1 MISKRFVDHSL
12 KFDWLFIVLV
22 LALMGCGITLVYSA
36 TVFEEVPLKDA
47 FWFKQIVYFFCG
59 IIMAGALVFV
69 RIDWLKRA
77 AVPLYVVSLIL
88 LAVVLFF
95 AGDVVKGAGRW
106 IDLGVFK
113 LQPSEFAKIA
123 YLLTISYWLSRHPV
137 SLHKVK
143 TFAVP
148 FALFIVPFGLVLK
161 QPDLSTALV
170 FIAVTMVGFFF
181 AGLSFADVFLIVSP
195 LLSVLFSH
203 SQSIQFE
210 VLWGLLICAVVFTLV
225 RRKLPKILTGL
236 FLFANILAG
245 YASTMAWNMLEPHQ
259 QKRVN
264 TFLDP
269 MSDPLGDGY
278 QVLQSLTAIG
288 SGGVSG
294 KGFGNGTQTNLA
306 FLPEEHTDFIFS
318 VLGEQFGFVGCAF
331 VLVLYGLFL
340 WRATSI
346 CKRSADPFVTLMV
359 MGASTIFLFHI
370 LVNIAMTIG
379 LMPVT
384 GLPLPF
390 LSYGGSFALT
400 CMVLVGFLLCLRYQE
415 AADSLTEIFCK

>member
-1 MISKRFVDHSL
+1 MKSGRFLDKSL
-12 KFDWLFIVLV
+12 KFDWFFLILT
-22 LALMGCGITLVYSA
+22 LALMSCGVMLVYSA
-36 TVFEEVPLKDA
+36 TANEAVPFYDS
-47 FWFKQIVYFFCG
+47 FWFRQIIYFLAGSVLAAG
-59 IIMAGALVFV
+59 IIFI
-69 RIDWLKRA
+69 RIDWMKQLTPPIYGLA
-77 AVPLYVVSLIL
+77 LVL
-88 LAVVLFF
+88 LCVVLFF

-106 IDLGVFK
+106 IDLGFFK

-123 YLLTISYWLSRHPV
+123 YLLTISYWLSLHPV
-137 SLHKVK
+137 SLFKIK
-143 TFAVP
+143 TFFMP
-148 FALFIVPFGLVLK
+148 FVLFIVPFALVLK

-170 FIAVTMVGFFF
+170 FIAVTYVGFFF
-181 AGLSFADVFLIVSP
+181 AGLTLTDMFLLASP
-195 LLSVLFSH
+195 VLSVLFSH
-203 SQSIQFE
+203 SQSTIFQ
-210 VLWGLLICAVVFTLV
+210 VLWGGLICAVVFALV
-225 RRKLPKILTGL
+225 RRRLPKALTIF
-236 FLFANILAG
+236 FLATNILAG
-245 YASTMAWNMLEPHQ
+245 YASSMAWNMLEPHQ

-288 SGGVSG
+288 SGGLTG

-318 VLGEQFGFVGCAF
+318 VLGEQFGFAGCA
-331 VLVLYGLFL
+331 VILVLYALFL
-340 WRATSI
+340 WRATST
-346 CKRSADPFVTLMV
+346 CKQFSDPFITLIV

-390 LSYGGSFALT
+390 LSYGGSFAMT
-400 CMVLVGFLLCLRYQE
+400 CMVLVGGIMCMRYQGRRQ
-415 AADSLTEIFCK
+415 

>member
-1 MISKRFVDHSL
+1 MKSGRFLDQSL
-12 KFDWLFIVLV
+12 KFDWLFIVLTI
-22 LALMGCGITLVYSA
+22 ALMACGVTLVYSA
-36 TVFEEVPLKDA
+36 TIAEDISILDK
-47 FWFKQIVYFFCG
+47 FWFKQIVYFLCG
-59 IIMAGALVFV
+59 IGFAVALVFV
-69 RIDWLKRA
+69 RIDWLKRS
-77 AVPLYVVSLIL
+77 AVPLYVISLL
-88 LAVVLFF
+88 LLCVVLSS
-95 AGDVVKGAGRW
+95 AGDVTKGAGRW
-106 IDLGVFK
+106 IDFGVFK

-123 YLLTISYWLSRHPV
+123 YLLTISYWLSKHPV
-137 SLHKVK
+137 SLYKIKSFV
-143 TFAVP
+143 VP
-148 FALFIVPFGLVLK
+148 FFLFIVPFALVLK

-181 AGLSFADVFLIVSP
+181 AGLTLTDMFLIVSP
-195 LLSVLFSH
+195 VLSVLLSH
-203 SQSIQFE
+203 SQAIGFE
-210 VLWGLLICAVVFTLV
+210 VLWGILICAVVFALV
-225 RRKLPKILTGL
+225 RRHLPKVLTGF
-236 FLFANILAG
+236 FLMTNILAG
-245 YASTMAWNMLEPHQ
+245 YASSMVWNMLEPHQ

-288 SGGVSG
+288 SGGLTG

-318 VLGEQFGFVGCAF
+318 VLGEQFGFVGCAV
-331 VLVLYGLFL
+331 VLTLYALFL

-346 CKRSADPFVTLMV
+346 CKQSSDSFVTLMV

-400 CMVLVGFLLCLRYQE
+400 CMVLVGFLLCLRFQGRRH
-415 AADSLTEIFCK
+415 

>member
-1 MISKRFVDHSL
+1 MSSGRFLDKSL
-12 KFDWLFIVLV
+12 KFDWVFMLAT
-22 LALMGCGITLVYSA
+22 LALMACGITLVYSA
-36 TVFEEVPLKDA
+36 TANEDA
-47 FWFKQIVYFFCG
+47 AFYESFWFRQIVYFICG
-59 IIMAGALVFV
+59 SVLAAGIVFLK
-69 RIDWLKRA
+69 IDWLKRIA
-77 AVPLYVVSLIL
+77 APLYIVALIL
-88 LAVVLFF
+88 LCVVLFF

-106 IDLGVFK
+106 IDLGIFK

-137 SLHKVK
+137 DLSKVK
-143 TFAVP
+143 TFAIP
-148 FALFIVPFGLVLK
+148 FVLFIVPFALVLK

-170 FIAVTMVGFFF
+170 FIAVTYVGFFF
-181 AGLSFADVFLIVSP
+181 AGLSLTDMFLLSSP
-195 LLSVLFSH
+195 VLSVLFSH
-203 SQSIQFE
+203 SQTMVFQ
-210 VLWGLLICAVVFTLV
+210 VLWGLLICAVVFALV
-225 RRKLPKILTGL
+225 RRRLPKALTVF
-236 FLFANILAG
+236 FLAANILAG
-245 YASTMAWNMLEPHQ
+245 YASSMAWNMLEPHQ

-288 SGGVSG
+288 SGGLTG

-318 VLGEQFGFVGCAF
+318 VLGEQFGFAGCMFILA
-331 VLVLYGLFL
+331 LYALFL
-340 WRATSI
+340 WRATSA
-346 CKRSADPFVTLMV
+346 CKLYSDPFITLVV

-390 LSYGGSFALT
+390 LSYGGSFAMT
-400 CMVLVGFLLCLRYQE
+400 CMVLVGGIICMRYQGQRQ
-415 AADSLTEIFCK
+415 

>member
-1 MISKRFVDHSL
+1 VKSGRFLDQSL
-12 KFDWLFIVLV
+12 KFDWLFIVLTV
-22 LALMGCGITLVYSA
+22 ALMSCGVTLVYSA
-36 TVFEEVPLKDA
+36 TLAEDISVFDM
-47 FWFKQIVYFFCG
+47 FWFKQIVYFVFG
-59 IIMAGALVFV
+59 SVFAGALVFV
-69 RIDWLKRA
+69 KISWLKRVA
-77 AVPLYVVSLIL
+77 LPLYFIALIL
-88 LAVVLFF
+88 LCVVLFI

-106 IDLGVFK
+106 IDLGIFK

-123 YLLTISYWLSRHPV
+123 YLLTISSWLSKHPV
-137 SLHKVK
+137 SLFKMK
-143 TFAVP
+143 TFVVPLLLFVVP
-148 FALFIVPFGLVLK
+148 FALVLK

-181 AGLSFADVFLIVSP
+181 AGLTLTDMFLIVSP

-203 SQSIQFE
+203 SQAIGFE
-210 VLWGLLICAVVFTLV
+210 VLWGVLICVVVFALV
-225 RRKLPKILTGL
+225 RRRLPKVLTGIIL
-236 FLFANILAG
+236 LANILAG
-245 YASTMAWNMLEPHQ
+245 YASSMAWNMLEPHQ

-288 SGGVSG
+288 SGGLTG

-318 VLGEQFGFVGCAF
+318 VLGEQFGFAGCAF
-331 VLVLYGLFL
+331 VLCLYALFL

-346 CKRSADPFVTLMV
+346 CKQTSDPFVTLMV

-390 LSYGGSFALT
+390 LSYGGSVALT
-400 CMVLVGFLLCLRYQE
+400 CMVLVGFLLCLRYQ
-415 AADSLTEIFCK
+415 ARRR

>member
-1 MISKRFVDHSL
+1 MSSGRFLDKSL
-12 KFDWLFIVLV
+12 KFDWLFMLTT
-22 LALMGCGITLVYSA
+22 LALMACGIILVYSA
-36 TVFEEVPLKDA
+36 TVSEELPFYET
-47 FWFKQIVYFFCG
+47 FWFKQIVYFLGGCLLATG
-59 IIMAGALVFV
+59 IVFL
-69 RIDWLKRA
+69 RIDWIKRM
-77 AVPLYVVSLIL
+77 AVPLYVLALIL
-88 LAVVLFF
+88 LCVVLFF

-106 IDLGVFK
+106 IDLGFIK

-123 YLLTISYWLSRHPV
+123 YLLIISYWLSRHPV
-137 SLHKVK
+137 DLAKVK
-143 TFAVP
+143 TFLVP
-148 FALFIVPFGLVLK
+148 FLLFIVPFGLVLK

-170 FIAVTMVGFFF
+170 FISVTYVGFFF
-181 AGLSFADVFLIVSP
+181 AGLSLTDMFLLTSP

-203 SQSIQFE
+203 SQTVVFQL
-210 VLWGLLICAVVFTLV
+210 LWGLLICAVVFALV
-225 RRKLPKILTGL
+225 RRRLPKVLTGF
-236 FLFANILAG
+236 FLVANIFAG
-245 YASTMAWNMLEPHQ
+245 YASSMAWNMLEPHQ

-288 SGGVSG
+288 SGGLTG

-318 VLGEQFGFVGCAF
+318 VLGEQFGFVGCMF
-331 VLVLYGLFL
+331 ILVLYALFL
-340 WRATSI
+340 WRATSTS
-346 CKRSADPFVTLMV
+346 KLYSDPFITLIV

-370 LVNIAMTIG
+370 LVNIAMTVG

-390 LSYGGSFALT
+390 LSYGGSFAMT
-400 CMVLVGFLLCLRYQE
+400 CMVLVGGIICMRYQGQRR
-415 AADSLTEIFCK
+415 

>member
-1 MISKRFVDHSL
+1 MKPRQLLDQSL
-12 KFDWLFIVLV
+12 KFDWLFILLT
-22 LALMGCGITLVYSA
+22 LALMSCGVALVYSA
-36 TVFEEVPLKDA
+36 TVAEDISVVEM
-47 FWFKQIVYFFCG
+47 FWFKQIIYFLFG
-59 IIMAGALVFV
+59 SLFAAALIFV

-77 AVPLYVVSLIL
+77 AVPLYVLALVL
-88 LAVVLFF
+88 LCVVLFF

-123 YLLTISYWLSRHPV
+123 YLLIISYWLSKHPV
-137 SLHKVK
+137 SLYKTK
-143 TFAVP
+143 TFVVP
-148 FALFIVPFGLVLK
+148 FFLFIVPFALVLK

-181 AGLSFADVFLIVSP
+181 AGLTLTDMFLIISP
-195 LLSVLFSH
+195 VLSVLFSH
-203 SQSIQFE
+203 SQAIGFE
-210 VLWGLLICAVVFTLV
+210 ILWGVLICAVVFALF
-225 RRKLPKILTGL
+225 RRKLPKILTGIIL
-236 FLFANILAG
+236 LANIFAG
-245 YASTMAWNMLEPHQ
+245 YASSMAWNMLEPHQ

-288 SGGVSG
+288 SGGLTG

-318 VLGEQFGFVGCAF
+318 VLGEQFGFAGCAV
-331 VLVLYGLFL
+331 VLVLYALFL

-346 CKRSADPFVTLMV
+346 CKQSSDPFVTLMV

-370 LVNIAMTIG
+370 LVNIAMTVG

-400 CMVLVGFLLCLRYQE
+400 CMVLVGFLLCLRYQ
-415 AADSLTEIFCK
+415 ARRR

>member
-1 MISKRFVDHSL
+1 M
-12 KFDWLFIVLV
+12 FIALT
-22 LALMGCGITLVYSA
+22 LALMSVGVALVYSA
-36 TVFEEVPLKDA
+36 TIAEDTSVVEL
-47 FWFKQIVYFFCG
+47 FWFKQIVYFVFG
-59 IIMAGALVFV
+59 SVIAVALIFV

-77 AVPLYVVSLIL
+77 AIPLYVLALVL
-88 LAVVLFF
+88 LVVVLFF

-123 YLLTISYWLSRHPV
+123 YLLIISYWLSKHPV
-137 SLHKVK
+137 SLYKLKSFV
-143 TFAVP
+143 VP
-148 FALFIVPFGLVLK
+148 FFLFIVPFALVLK

-181 AGLSFADVFLIVSP
+181 AGLTLTDMFLIVSP
-195 LLSVLFSH
+195 VLSVLFSH
-203 SQSIQFE
+203 SQALLFE
-210 VLWGLLICAVVFTLV
+210 ILWGLLICVVVFALF
-225 RRKLPKILTGL
+225 RRKLPKVLTALILM
-236 FLFANILAG
+236 ANIFAG
-245 YASTMAWNMLEPHQ
+245 YASSMAWNMLEPHQ

-288 SGGVSG
+288 SGGLTG
-294 KGFGNGTQTNLA
+294 KGFGNGSQTNLA

-318 VLGEQFGFVGCAF
+318 VLGEQFGFLGCAF
-331 VLVLYGLFL
+331 VLVLYALFL

-346 CKRSADPFVTLMV
+346 CRLSSDPFVTLMV

-370 LVNIAMTIG
+370 MVNIAMTVG

-400 CMVLVGFLLCLRYQE
+400 CMVLVGFLLCLHFQARRR
-415 AADSLTEIFCK
+415 

>member
-1 MISKRFVDHSL
+1 MISGSFLDRSL

-36 TVFEEVPLKDA
+36 TVFEEVALKDA
-47 FWFKQIVYFFCG
+47 FWFKQIVYFLCG
-59 IIMAGALVFV
+59 ICLAGALVFV

-77 AVPLYVVSLIL
+77 AVPLYAMSLVL
-88 LAVVLFF
+88 LVVVLFF

-137 SLHKVK
+137 SLYKVK

-170 FIAVTMVGFFF
+170 FIAVTMVSFFF
-181 AGLSFADVFLIVSP
+181 AGLSFTDMFLIVSP
-195 LLSVLFSH
+195 VLSVLFSH

-210 VLWGLLICAVVFTLV
+210 VLWGVLICAVVFVLV
-225 RRKLPKILTGL
+225 RKRLPKILTGL

-245 YASTMAWNMLEPHQ
+245 YASSMVWNMLEPHQ

-318 VLGEQFGFVGCAF
+318 VLGEQFGFVGCAL
-331 VLVLYGLFL
+331 VLTLYGLFL

-400 CMVLVGFLLCLRYQE
+400 CMVLVGFLLCLRYQ
-415 AADSLTEIFCK
+415 ANRR

>member
-1 MISKRFVDHSL
+1 MKPNRLLNRSI
-12 KFDWLFIVLV
+12 KFDWMFITLT
-22 LALMGCGITLVYSA
+22 LALMSVGVALVYSA
-36 TVFEEVPLKDA
+36 TIAEDTSVVEL
-47 FWFKQIVYFFCG
+47 FWFKQIVYFIFG
-59 IIMAGALVFV
+59 SVFAAALVFV

-77 AVPLYVVSLIL
+77 AIPCYVLALVL
-88 LAVVLFF
+88 LVVVLFF

-106 IDLGVFK
+106 IDFGIFK

-123 YLLTISYWLSRHPV
+123 YLLTFSYWLSKHPV
-137 SLHKVK
+137 SLYKMK
-143 TFAVP
+143 TFVVP
-148 FALFIVPFGLVLK
+148 FFLFIVPFALVLK

-181 AGLSFADVFLIVSP
+181 AGLTLTDMFLIVSP
-195 LLSVLFSH
+195 VFSVLFSH
-203 SQSIQFE
+203 SQALVFE
-210 VLWGLLICAVVFTLV
+210 ILWGLLICVVVFALF
-225 RRKLPKILTGL
+225 RRKLPKVLTAIILM
-236 FLFANILAG
+236 ANIFAG
-245 YASTMAWNMLEPHQ
+245 YASSMAWNMLEPHQ

-288 SGGVSG
+288 SGGLIG
-294 KGFGNGTQTNLA
+294 KGFGNGSQTNLA

-318 VLGEQFGFVGCAF
+318 VLGEQFGFLGCAF
-331 VLVLYGLFL
+331 VLVLYALFL

-346 CKRSADPFVTLMV
+346 SRQSSDPFVTLMV

-370 LVNIAMTIG
+370 IVNIAMTIG

-400 CMVLVGFLLCLRYQE
+400 CMVLVGFLLCLRYQ
-415 AADSLTEIFCK
+415 ARRR

>member
-1 MISKRFVDHSL
+1 MKSGRFLDKSL
-12 KFDWLFIVLV
+12 KYDWLFIVLTF
-22 LALMGCGITLVYSA
+22 ALICSGLTLVYSA
-36 TVFEEVPLKDA
+36 TILEDASLFET
-47 FWFKQIVYFFCG
+47 FWFKQTIYFIFG
-59 IIMAGALVFV
+59 IGFAAALTFV
-69 RIDWLKRA
+69 PLDWLKRSA
-77 AVPLYVVSLIL
+77 FSLYFISLIL
-88 LAVVLFF
+88 LCVVLFF

-106 IDLGVFK
+106 IDLGLFK

-123 YLLTISYWLSRHPV
+123 YLLTISYWLSKHKV
-137 SLHKVK
+137 SLYNLR

-148 FALFIVPFGLVLK
+148 FILFIVPFALVLK

-170 FIAVTMVGFFF
+170 FIAVTIVGFFF
-181 AGLSFADVFLIVSP
+181 AGLSFIDVFLIISP
-195 LLSVLFSH
+195 VLSVLFSH
-203 SQSIQFE
+203 SQSLIFE
-210 VLWGLLICAVVFTLV
+210 VLWGMLICAVVFALIN
-225 RRKLPKILTGL
+225 RKFSKILTIF
-236 FLFANILAG
+236 FLLVNILAG
-245 YASTMAWNMLEPHQ
+245 YASSMAWNMLEPHQ
-259 QKRVN
+259 QKRVD

-288 SGGVSG
+288 SGGVYG

-318 VLGEQFGFVGCAF
+318 VLGEQFGFFGCACI
-331 VLVLYGLFL
+331 LVLYALFL

-346 CKRSADPFVTLMV
+346 CKLSSDPFVTLVV

-370 LVNIAMTIG
+370 VVNIAMTIG

-400 CMVLVGFLLCLRYQE
+400 CMVLVGLLLCLHYQGRRQ
-415 AADSLTEIFCK
+415 

>member
-1 MISKRFVDHSL
+1 MISNRFWDNSL
-12 KFDWLFIVLV
+12 KLDWVFMLAT
-22 LALMGCGITLVYSA
+22 LALMVCGVTLVYSA
-36 TVFEEVPLKDA
+36 TANEEVAFYDS
-47 FWFKQIVYFFCG
+47 FWFRQIVYFLGG
-59 IIMAGALVFV
+59 IVLAVIIAFLK
-69 RIDWLKRA
+69 IDWIKRMTA
-77 AVPLYVVSLIL
+77 PLYVTSLIL
-88 LAVVLFF
+88 LCVVLFF

-106 IDLGVFK
+106 IDLGFFK

-123 YLLTISYWLSRHPV
+123 YLLTISLWLSRHPV
-137 SLHKVK
+137 SLFKIK
-143 TFAVP
+143 TFVVP
-148 FALFIVPFGLVLK
+148 FFLFIVPFALVLK

-170 FIAVTMVGFFF
+170 FIAVTFVAFFF
-181 AGLSFADVFLIVSP
+181 AGLTLTDMFLLVSP

-203 SQSIQFE
+203 SQTVIFQA
-210 VLWGLLICAVVFTLV
+210 LWGVLICVVVFALV
-225 RRKLPKILTGL
+225 RRRLPKVLTII
-236 FLFANILAG
+236 FLATNILAG
-245 YASTMAWNMLEPHQ
+245 YASSMAWNMLEPHQ

-288 SGGVSG
+288 SGGLTG

-318 VLGEQFGFVGCAF
+318 VLGEQFGFAGCAF
-331 VLVLYGLFL
+331 ILVLYAIFL
-340 WRATSI
+340 WRATST
-346 CKRSADPFVTLMV
+346 CKQFSDPFITLLV

-370 LVNIAMTIG
+370 IVNIAMTIG

-400 CMVLVGFLLCLRYQE
+400 CMVLVGGIVCMRYQGNRR
-415 AADSLTEIFCK
+415 

>member
-1 MISKRFVDHSL
+1 MKPRQLLDQSL
-12 KFDWLFIVLV
+12 KFDWLFILLT
-22 LALMGCGITLVYSA
+22 LALMSCGVALVFSA
-36 TVFEEVPLKDA
+36 TIAEDISVVEM
-47 FWFKQIVYFFCG
+47 FWFKQIVYFLFG
-59 IIMAGALVFV
+59 SVVAAALIFV
-69 RIDWLKRA
+69 RIDWLKRV
-77 AVPLYVVSLIL
+77 AVPLYIL
-88 LAVVLFF
+88 ALVLLCVVLFF

-106 IDLGVFK
+106 IDLGIFK

-123 YLLTISYWLSRHPV
+123 YLLIISYWLSKHPV
-137 SLHKVK
+137 SLYKTK
-143 TFAVP
+143 TFVVP
-148 FALFIVPFGLVLK
+148 FFLFIVPFALVLK

-181 AGLSFADVFLIVSP
+181 AGLTLTDMFLIVSP
-195 LLSVLFSH
+195 VLSVLFSH
-203 SQSIQFE
+203 SQAIGFE
-210 VLWGLLICAVVFTLV
+210 ILWGVLICAVVFALF
-225 RRKLPKILTGL
+225 RRKLPKILTGIIL
-236 FLFANILAG
+236 LANIFAG
-245 YASTMAWNMLEPHQ
+245 YASSMAWNMLEPHQ

-288 SGGVSG
+288 SGGLTG

-318 VLGEQFGFVGCAF
+318 VLGEQFGFAGCAV
-331 VLVLYGLFL
+331 VLVLYALFL

-346 CKRSADPFVTLMV
+346 CKQSSDPFATLMV

-370 LVNIAMTIG
+370 LVNIAMTVG

-400 CMVLVGFLLCLRYQE
+400 CMVLVGFLLCLRYQ
-415 AADSLTEIFCK
+415 ARRR